1 MVFLATD
8 RLVLRNVN
16 IADAD
21 IMFDYRNNELC
32 ARFQRGQTKDLE
44 GIRSLIER
52 RKSDV
57 MSSEAPFFI
66 AVAQKD
72 NEEIVGEIVVMP
84 NEGTISLGYTFS
96 YKHHRKGYAYEALY
110 ALINLL
116 HEKYPEWD
124 YICFTDPANDPSM
137 NLLKKLGYKDMGYL
151 ASKQSQVFGKWTTLS
166 TESEIRQAV
175 QANSEE

>member
-44 GIRSLIER
+44 GIRYLIER

-57 MSSEAPFFI
+57 MSIEEPFFI
-66 AVAQKD
+66 AAAQKD
-72 NEEIVGEIVVMP
+72 SDEMVGEIVVMP

-96 YKHHRKGYAYEALY
+96 CKHHRKGYAYEALY

-124 YICFTDPANDPSM
+124 YI
-137 NLLKKLGYKDMGYL
+137 
-151 ASKQSQVFGKWTTLS
+151 
-166 TESEIRQAV
+166 
-175 QANSEE
+175 

>member
-1 MVFLATD
+1 MIMVFLATD

-57 MSSEAPFFI
+57 MSIEAPFF
-66 AVAQKD
+66 
-72 NEEIVGEIVVMP
+72 
-84 NEGTISLGYTFS
+84 SL
-96 YKHHRKGYAYEALY
+96 
-110 ALINLL
+110 
-116 HEKYPEWD
+116 
-124 YICFTDPANDPSM
+124 PSH
-137 NLLKKLGYKDMGYL
+137 
-151 ASKQSQVFGKWTTLS
+151 
-166 TESEIRQAV
+166 
-175 QANSEE
+175 